1 MRLHVSAK
9 VRAVGERP
17 AADLALE
24 RLLARVRAHVTLQQP
39 RPRECLAANVTLARQ
54 RVRADVHFER
64 AERIV
69 GFLAEFTLK
78 LFLHLSDAV
87 KLLVLGK
94 TAVGRVGLGT
104 AVALVAR
111 IEVGGRRGR
120 RRASVWGRGDG

>member
-17 AADLALE
+17 TADLALE
-24 RLLARVRAHVTLQQP
+24 RLLARVRAHVTLQEP
-39 RPRECLAANVTLARQ
+39 RTRECLAAYVTFARQ
-54 RVRADVHFER
+54 RVRAYVHFER
-64 AERIV
+64 AQRIV

-78 LFLHLSDAV
+78 LFLDLSDAV

-111 IEVGGRRGR
+111 TEGRR
-120 RRASVWGRGDG
+120 